1 MSVRIVKYTIKHLP
15 ISHIFAP
22 LKTQIIMKYK
32 VGDRVKFLMEEGE
45 GIVRKIV
52 GPNLVNVETEDGFEI
67 PTLTRDII
75 LIQTNTHEEKMFVK
89 NLDDSPTTFVNE
101 EVESPIIEEKETN
114 SSRLIVYPSDRIP
127 EKFHL
132 SIAFIPE
139 HQNMPIAGDLDIY
152 MMNFSS
158 YDIMYSYHNQND
170 KSINLVSSG
179 KIEAFSKL
187 YVTSINREE
196 LDAYL
201 NANVQTLII
210 QHQAKQLFAPISAD
224 MKLRGSKFYKETSF
238 PKDQFLLQ
246 NALIYKLF
254 DFKNVPLITKLST
267 EEDTDILKAKAS
279 VHKKNDAIL
288 KHKVSNDRAEVD
300 MHIWELVDDHSR
312 MTNTEMLD
320 IQLGYFEKCLQSA
333 IDHKFSRVIFIHGV
347 GSGRLKEEIK
357 ATLEPM
363 DNIEYKPASMAQY
376 GVGATQVDLH
386 LGSQY

>member
-1 MSVRIVKYTIKHLP
+1 M
-15 ISHIFAP
+15 
-22 LKTQIIMKYK
+22 MYK
-32 VGDRVKFLMEEGE
+32 IGDRVKFLMEEGE
-45 GIVRKIV
+45 GVIRKIV
-52 GPNLVNVETEDGFEI
+52 GPNLVNVETEDGFEV

-75 LIQTNTHEEKMFVK
+75 LIQTDSVAAKMFTKEHTNEATVF
-89 NLDDSPTTFVNE
+89 SNE
-101 EVESPIIEEKETN
+101 EAEEEETPIVEESIN
-114 SSRLIVYPSDRIP
+114 SSRLVVYPSDRIP

-187 YVTSINREE
+187 YITSINREE

-201 NANVQTLII
+201 SANVQTLII

-238 PKDQFLLQ
+238 PKDQFLMQ

-254 DFKNVPLITKLST
+254 DFKNVPILSKLSLQ
-267 EEDTDILKAKAS
+267 EDADILQSTAKA
-279 VHKKNDAIL
+279 HIKNDAIL
-288 KHKVSNDRAEVD
+288 KHKTSKETAEVD
-300 MHIWELVDDHSR
+300 MHIWELVDDYSR
-312 MTNTEMLD
+312 MTNTEMLN

-333 IDHKFSRVIFIHGV
+333 IDHKYRRVVFIHGV
-347 GSGRLKEEIK
+347 GSGKLKEEIK
-357 ATLEPM
+357 ATLDQM
-363 DNIEYKPASMAQY
+363 DFIDYKPANMSQY
-376 GVGATQVDLH
+376 GVGATQIDIRVNL
-386 LGSQY
+386 

>member
-1 MSVRIVKYTIKHLP
+1 
-15 ISHIFAP
+15 
-22 LKTQIIMKYK
+22 MKYK
-32 VGDRVKFLMEEGE
+32 VGDRVKFLMEEG
-45 GIVRKIV
+45 GGVIRKIV
-52 GPNLVNVETEDGFEI
+52 GPNLVNVETEDGFEV

-75 LIQTNTHEEKMFVK
+75 LIQTDSIAAKMFAK
-89 NLDDSPTTFVNE
+89 ETEDDNESTFVNKKE
-101 EVESPIIEEKETN
+101 PIVEESPIN

-139 HQNMPIAGDLDIY
+139 HQNMPIAGNLDIY

-158 YDIMYSYHNQND
+158 YDILYSYHNQND
-170 KSINLVSSG
+170 KSINLVNSG

-187 YVTSINREE
+187 YITSINREE

-224 MKLRGSKFYKETSF
+224 MKLKGSKFYKETSF

-254 DFKNVPLITKLST
+254 DFKNVPILSKLSLQ
-267 EEDTDILKAKAS
+267 EDADILHSTAK
-279 VHKKNDAIL
+279 VHIKNDAIL
-288 KHKVSNDRAEVD
+288 KHKTSKDTAEVD
-300 MHIWELVDDHSR
+300 MHIWELVDDHSS
-312 MTNTEMLD
+312 MTNTEMLN

-333 IDHKFSRVIFIHGV
+333 IDHKYRRVVFIHGV
-347 GSGRLKEEIK
+347 GSGKLKEEIK
-357 ATLEPM
+357 ATLDQM
-363 DNIEYKPASMAQY
+363 DFVDYKPANMSQY

-386 LGSQY
+386 IGGDI

>member
-1 MSVRIVKYTIKHLP
+1 
-15 ISHIFAP
+15 
-22 LKTQIIMKYK
+22 MKYK

-45 GIVRKIV
+45 GVIRKIV
-52 GPNLVNVETEDGFEI
+52 GPNLVNVETEDGFEV

-75 LIQTNTHEEKMFVK
+75 PIKTDSIAAKMFTK
-89 NLDDSPTTFVNE
+89 EKNE
-101 EVESPIIEEKETN
+101 EPTSFINDVKEKEEVIEDTSLS

-152 MMNFSS
+152 MMNFSA
-158 YDIMYSYHNQND
+158 YDIMFSYHNQND
-170 KSINLVSSG
+170 KSINLVNSG

-187 YVTSINREE
+187 YITSISREE

-210 QHQAKQLFAPISAD
+210 QHQAKQLYAPISAD
-224 MKLRGSKFYKETSF
+224 MKLKGSKFYKETSF
-238 PKDQFLLQ
+238 TKDQFLMQ

-254 DFKNVPLITKLST
+254 DFKNVPILSKLSLQ
-267 EEDTDILKAKAS
+267 EDTDILHSNAKA
-279 VHKKNDAIL
+279 HIKNDAIL
-288 KHKVSNDRAEVD
+288 MHKTSKETAEVD

-312 MTNTEMLD
+312 MTNTEMLN

-333 IDHKFSRVIFIHGV
+333 IDHKYRRVIFIHGV
-347 GSGRLKEEIK
+347 GSGKLKEEIK
-357 ATLEPM
+357 ATLEQM
-363 DNIEYKPASMAQY
+363 DFVDYKPANMSQY
-376 GVGATQVDLH
+376 GVGATQVDIRVN
-386 LGSQY
+386 S